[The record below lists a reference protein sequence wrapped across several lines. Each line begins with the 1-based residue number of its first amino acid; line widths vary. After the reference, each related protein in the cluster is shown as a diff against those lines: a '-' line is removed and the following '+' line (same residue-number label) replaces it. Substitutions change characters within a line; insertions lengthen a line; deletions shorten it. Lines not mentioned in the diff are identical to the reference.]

1 MISACDNKR
10 IHVLSYES
18 MKQNFE
24 TIRQQLA
31 DHLPSLR
38 KDFNIEEL
46 GIFGS
51 TVQRRTSSKS
61 DVDILVDF
69 SRPPGFF
76 AFIRLEEH
84 LSRILGKKVD
94 LVTRNALKS
103 TIRKEILQQVVYV

>member
-1 MISACDNKR
+1 MKR
-10 IHVLSYES
+10 
-18 MKQNFE
+18 MNQNLN

-31 DHLPSLR
+31 NHLPNLR
-38 KDFNIEEL
+38 KDFHIEEL

-51 TVQRRTSSKS
+51 TVYGRAKTKS

-76 AFIRLEEH
+76 TFIRLEEH

-103 TIRKEILQQVVYV
+103 TIRKEILQQVIYV